1 MKVVAEPVV
10 SIKGLTKH
18 FPGQTRG
25 EKVHAVNDVTFSLFP
40 GETLGLVG
48 ESGSGKTTIGRC
60 VIRLLEPTAGTILFR
75 GTDITHSPESQCR
88 AFRGKMQI
96 IFQDPYR
103 ALNPRMRVGRL
114 ISEMLMLHTTLDDKS
129 RRKRTLELAEQ
140 VRLNADL
147 LSRFPNELSGGQL
160 QRVCIARAIA
170 SNPELIVCDEPTS
183 SLDLSVRSS
192 ILDLL
197 QELQASTGAAM
208 LFISHDLETVSFVSD
223 RILVLYLGSIVES
236 GPAREVF
243 DHPSHPYTQS
253 LLSAHLPTDPEQP
266 LQRHLLEGEVPG
278 PINLPPGCP
287 FEPRCPIAIS
297 ECRRAMPEARLL
309 NGEKHTA
316 ACIRI
321 DDQTNKLPAQL

>member
-1 MKVVAEPVV
+1 MAEPVV
-10 SIKGLTKH
+10 SVGGLVKH

-25 EKVHAVNDVTFSLFP
+25 EKVHAVNDVTFSLYP

-60 VIRLLEPTAGTILFR
+60 VIRLLEPTDGTIEFHGR
-75 GTDITHSPESQCR
+75 DITHLPESQCR
-88 AFRGKMQI
+88 SLRGKMQI

-114 ISEMLMLHTTLDDKS
+114 ISEMLMLHTDLDRDA
-129 RRKRTLELAEQ
+129 RRARALELAEQ

-170 SNPELIVCDEPTS
+170 SNPALIVLDEPTS
-183 SLDLSVRSS
+183 SLDLSVRTS
-192 ILDLL
+192 ILELL
-197 QELQASTGAAM
+197 KELQASTGAAM
-208 LFISHDLETVSFVSD
+208 LFISHDLETLSFVSD
-223 RILVLYLGSIVES
+223 RIIVLYLGSIVES
-236 GPAREVF
+236 GPAKKVF
-243 DHPSHPYTQS
+243 EQPAHPYTQS

-287 FEPRCPIAIS
+287 FEPRCPIAIPA
-297 ECRRAMPEARLL
+297 CARAMPAARTLS
-309 NGEKHTA
+309 GEEHTA

-321 DDQTNKLPAQL
+321 DDGSNTLPLQQ

>member
-1 MKVVAEPVV
+1 MTQPVV
-10 SIKGLTKH
+10 SVGGLVKH

-25 EKVHAVNDVTFSLFP
+25 EKVHAVNEVTFSLFP

-60 VIRLLEPTAGTILFR
+60 VIRLLEPTGGTILFN
-75 GTDITHSPESQCR
+75 GQDITHLPESKCR
-88 AFRGKMQI
+88 SLRGKMQI

-114 ISEMLMLHTTLDDKS
+114 IGEMLMLHTDLDRDA
-129 RRKRTLELAEQ
+129 RRVRALELAEQ

-170 SNPELIVCDEPTS
+170 SNPALIVLDEPTS
-183 SLDLSVRSS
+183 SLDLSVRTS
-192 ILDLL
+192 ILELL
-197 QELQASTGAAM
+197 KELQASTGAAM
-208 LFISHDLETVSFVSD
+208 LFISHDLETLSFVSN
-223 RILVLYLGSIVES
+223 RIIVLYLGSIVES
-236 GPAREVF
+236 GPAKTVF
-243 DHPSHPYTQS
+243 EHPAHPYTQS
-253 LLSAHLPTDPEQP
+253 LLSAHLPTDPEEP

-287 FEPRCPIAIS
+287 FEPRCPIAIPA
-297 ECRRAMPEARLL
+297 CARTMPAPRPL
-309 NGEKHTA
+309 NGEEHTA

-321 DDQTNKLPAQL
+321 DDGSNKLPLQQ

>member
-1 MKVVAEPVV
+1 MAEPVLSV
-10 SIKGLTKH
+10 EKLVKH

-25 EKVHAVNDVTFSLFP
+25 ETVHAVNDVTFSLFP

-60 VIRLLEPTAGTILFR
+60 AIRLLEPTGGTIRFR
-75 GTDITHSPESQCR
+75 GRDITHLPESQCR
-88 AFRGKMQI
+88 PLRGKIQI

-114 ISEMLMLHTTLDDKS
+114 ISEMLMLHTALDAKG
-129 RRKRTLELAEQ
+129 RRERSLELAER

-147 LSRFPNELSGGQL
+147 LSRFPNQLSGGQL

-170 SNPELIVCDEPTS
+170 SNPELIILDEPTS
-183 SLDLSVRSS
+183 SLDLSVRAS
-192 ILDLL
+192 ILELL

-236 GPAREVF
+236 GPSKRVF
-243 DHPSHPYTQS
+243 EQPAHPYTQS

-287 FEPRCPIAIS
+287 FEPRCPVAIS
-297 ECRRAMPEARLL
+297 ECGLAMPEARLL
-309 NGEKHTA
+309 NGEEHTA

-321 DDQTNKLPAQL
+321 DDGSNTLPLQR